1 MQNAELNPPC
11 QLTLTFPPLGKGGFA
26 TGNHRPFRQGAL
38 PQATIAPLG
47 KRRNMM
53 SCVCGGD
60 IIYDEGMAENVPIN
74 YNDTLLQL
82 FYKLIIY

>member
-1 MQNAELNPPC
+1 MNPPC
-11 QLTLTFPPLGKGGFA
+11 QLTLTFPPLGKGG
-26 TGNHRPFRQGAL
+26 AL

-47 KRRNMM
+47 KGRNMM

-60 IIYDEGMAENVPIN
+60 IIYDEGRAENVPIN

-82 FYKLIIY
+82 FYKLIILLKFLEFRCMIKKRW